1 MARVKK
7 LTDSTYSPTIA
18 ASEEAIRTQIDDSIQ
33 EAHDLALE
41 DVTVN
46 RKLSATGDFT
56 GTINGGDVTLTEPGL
71 SGAFNAHLAEDAT
84 VEVKGHVQLGTTA
97 GTAAEGNHKHNTA
110 IVEVAASR
118 DLALTDYNAFL
129 NCTNAAAIIIT
140 IQPDATIDIPIGSEI
155 ALWQDGV
162 GDVTIAEGA
171 GVTIK
176 SKDSNKKLDGQ
187 NSSAALIKKAANTWS
202 LAGSLTT

>member
-1 MARVKK
+1 VADFQYNPETGW
-7 LTDSTYSPTIA
+7 LNEDEFPDYPTA
-18 ASEEAIRTQIDDSIQ
+18 PEVRPMFQRLFDQIRD
-33 EAHDLALE
+33 
-41 DVTVN
+41 
-46 RKLSATGDFT
+46 
-56 GTINGGDVTLTEPGL
+56 
-71 SGAFNAHLAEDAT
+71 AFNAHLAEDAT

-162 GDVTIAEGA
+162 GSVTIAEGA
-171 GVTIK
+171 GVTVK

-202 LAGSLTT
+202 LAGTLTT